1 MEKNRY
7 LEEIEDLK
15 RQLQRA
21 NEKAKHAE
29 EVDELSHQLQRA
41 NQENQELREE
51 HRKMEQERDQA
62 LSKN

>member
-21 NEKAKHAE
+21 NEQTKYAE
-29 EVDELSHQLQRA
+29 EAEELKHQLQRA

-51 HRKMEQERDQA
+51 HRKTEQERDQA
-62 LSKN
+62 MSQN

>member
-21 NEKAKHAE
+21 NEQTKYAE
-29 EVDELSHQLQRA
+29 EAEELK
-41 NQENQELREE
+41 
-51 HRKMEQERDQA
+51 RKVTPLKKITLTFSLAR
-62 LSKN
+62 